1 MWGETSTSLL
11 CIVFICSL
19 IISSIDPFVEKH
31 SNSTLIDSVLENI
44 FNGVFGFIL
53 TLIIMSVLELN
64 PWTLLIS
71 LSTVLVSF
79 AFALGPSAAKL
90 IEGMIMIAVRRP
102 FDLGDRISIVDYNV
116 APADNEDPG
125 YRDTWIVEDCNL
137 FTTTLR
143 LCRTNELSTVNNG
156 AISNTRIV
164 NHARSPKALVNI
176 QLPVTIR
183 ATHEQTQ
190 VVKSALLQYIRDKP
204 RVWSSLIDFRIT
216 KVDAANE
223 LIVYAARVQ
232 HVKSWQN
239 QQLVLHARG
248 ELEYFCNEILFKLG
262 IDFVPS
268 YVVGNQFP
276 MQSNLMVPDSLYRRN
291 PAKNDQTS
299 SNVILVRKQ
308 SFT

>member
-1 MWGETSTSLL
+1 M
-11 CIVFICSL
+11 
-19 IISSIDPFVEKH
+19 
-31 SNSTLIDSVLENI
+31 
-44 FNGVFGFIL
+44 
-53 TLIIMSVLELN
+53 
-64 PWTLLIS
+64 
-71 LSTVLVSF
+71 
-79 AFALGPSAAKL
+79 
-90 IEGMIMIAVRRP
+90 
-102 FDLGDRISIVDYNV
+102 
-116 APADNEDPG
+116 
-125 YRDTWIVEDCNL
+125 VEDCNL

-164 NHARSPKALVNI
+164 NHARSLKALVNI

-190 VVKSALLQYIRDKP
+190 VVKSALVQYIRDKP

-276 MQSNLMVPDSLYRRN
+276 MQSNLLVPDSLYRRN